1 MFPRT
6 AAQRKRRSAA
16 PNSECDVKKT
26 LRITKTCNAGVLIE
40 YGSARALFDG
50 VCGEVPPYA
59 GTPAHIRR
67 ELSED
72 IPDIVAFTHT
82 HPDHWDGSFARA
94 AFIGGRCAVLMPGG
108 QSTASCGDLMKVSA
122 VRTRHLGKP
131 DFPHVSY
138 LLSIQDRTVWIAG
151 DASPDSLVS
160 SMGPVRPDIAVVPY
174 SYLLTVSAAEKISA
188 AGAKTVIVVHMP
200 AEGPETAELTDSVR
214 ANAHLVPGTVFPET
228 GETLAFE

>member
-1 MFPRT
+1 ML
-6 AAQRKRRSAA
+6 
-16 PNSECDVKKT
+16 V
-26 LRITKTCNAGVLIE
+26 E

-72 IPDIVAFTHT
+72 FPDIVAFTHT

-94 AFIGGRCAVLMPGG
+94 AFMSGRCAVLMPGG
-108 QSTASCGDLMKVSA
+108 QAAASCGDFIKVSA

-138 LLSIQDRTVWIAG
+138 LLSVQEKTVWIAG

-160 SMGPVRPDIAVVPY
+160 AMGPGRPFIAVVPY
-174 SYLLTVSAAEKISA
+174 SYLLTSSSAEKISS
-188 AGAKTVIVVHMP
+188 AGAQTVIVVHMP
-200 AEGPETAELTDSVR
+200 AAGPETAELIDSVR
-214 ANAHLVPGTVFPET
+214 ANSRLVAETVFPET
-228 GETLAFE
+228 GETLAFD